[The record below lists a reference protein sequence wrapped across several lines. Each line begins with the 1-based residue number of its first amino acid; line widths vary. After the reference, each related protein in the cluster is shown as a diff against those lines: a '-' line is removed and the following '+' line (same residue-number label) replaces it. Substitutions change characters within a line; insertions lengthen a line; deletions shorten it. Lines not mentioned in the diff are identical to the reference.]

1 MACKIGCC
9 RSRLL
14 GMKGIWI
21 IPVLVVLILSSFGF
35 SQISYSQIPASG
47 DDTKPQSST
56 NHNGNEFFIDT
67 IAWELQETVLHDPNF
82 GPWEKVLLDD
92 TGSPFELS
100 SFTQMVLN
108 ETISVSAN
116 SPAFMDWHEEIK
128 TLDLVW
134 SSILV
139 EDENGDIICTSF
151 FIPSPEKCQI
161 TIVGNNLWI
170 DFVPPI
176 SPGSQ
181 FKIQKFLD
189 YSGPPDPADI
199 SEIVVWQWP
208 TINNP
213 VGGELIPLDTT
224 MVLVAGAQTNAS
236 WMIPV
241 IVSAIGIGIVI
252 ARKF

>member
-56 NHNGNEFFIDT
+56 NHNGNKFLIDF

-100 SFTQMVLN
+100 SFTQMILN
-108 ETISVSAN
+108 ETISVSPN
-116 SPAFMDWHEEIK
+116 SPAFRDWHEEIK
-128 TLDLVW
+128 TPDFVW
-134 SSILV
+134 KSIII
-139 EDENGDIICTSF
+139 EDENGNEICTTIF
-151 FIPSPEKCQI
+151 TPSPEKCQI
-161 TIVGNNLWI
+161 TIVGNNLWV
-170 DFVPPI
+170 DFFPPI
-176 SPGSQ
+176 APGSQ
-181 FKIQKFLD
+181 FKLQKFLE
-189 YSGPPDPADI
+189 YSGPPNV
-199 SEIVVWQWP
+199 SEIIVWQWP

-213 VGGELIPLDTT
+213 VGGELIPLETT
-224 MVLVAGAQTNAS
+224 MVLVAGTQTAAA

-241 IVSAIGIGIVI
+241 IVSAIGFAIVI